1 MDYDVTTQR
10 IIAIVLAAGKAER
23 FGRTKLIAELNG
35 KPLLQYSLAAAQQ
48 ACPGNVCLVA
58 GHDADKVIAAA
69 AGIPDRVVVH
79 SSYANGMGSSIAA
92 GVDAC
97 ATDADAILLLL
108 ADQPLI
114 TGQYLQQLIQTWTGN
129 DTEIIAS
136 GFDDVRSPPILFPE
150 KSFTALRNLSGDQG
164 ARSVLASDDFA
175 AAGITC
181 EDARFDIDRLADLE
195 FFDRNQDG

>member
-1 MDYDVTTQR
+1 MDKDVAIQR
-10 IIAIVLAAGKAER
+10 TIAIVLAAGKAER
-23 FGRTKLIAELNG
+23 FGSTKLIAELNG
-35 KPLLQYSLAAAQQ
+35 RPLLQYSLAAAQQ

-69 AGIPDRVVVH
+69 DGMYDQVVVN
-79 SSYANGMGSSIAA
+79 SAYASGMGSSIAT

-97 ATDADAILLLL
+97 TTAADAILLML

-114 TGQYLQQLIQTWTGN
+114 TGQHLQLLIQTWTGN
-129 DTEIIAS
+129 DTEIVAS

-150 KSFTALRNLSGDQG
+150 KSFAALRNLSGDQG
-164 ARSVLASDDFA
+164 ARSVLASDDFTVSV
-175 AAGITC
+175 INC

-195 FFDRNQDG
+195 FFDRKQDS